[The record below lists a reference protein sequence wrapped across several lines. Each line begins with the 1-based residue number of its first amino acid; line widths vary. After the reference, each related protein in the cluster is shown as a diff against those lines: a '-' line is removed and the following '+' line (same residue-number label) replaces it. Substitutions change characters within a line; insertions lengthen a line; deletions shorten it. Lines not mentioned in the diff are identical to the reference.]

1 MWNSRS
7 IKPVYNLILYSN
19 YKTNKSL
26 KDQTMLKYENHI
38 S

>member
-7 IKPVYNLILYSN
+7 IKPVYNLLYSN

-26 KDQTMLKYENHI
+26 KYQTMLKYENHI